1 MYRNDAPTAYW
12 RDQMIQW
19 GPRVVFAILILIV
32 THFVA
37 KAVQWGVAKAI
48 DRVPVLKRHPQTGG
62 ESVGVE
68 LGRLVYWLVWLVG
81 LIAALQP
88 LGLSGVLTPVTS
100 LTNEVF
106 AFLPRLLGAG
116 LFFFAGLILARI
128 VRHVIE
134 AALGALNIER
144 LLGRAGISI
153 GEPPL
158 AVDQTGVA
166 TEGAAP
172 VRSSIARAVGVI
184 VSATIIIFA
193 AIAALQILEISAIS
207 DPATA
212 MLNSIALAIPRV
224 LAALVW
230 LAIAFLIGRWVKTLI
245 ETVLPSLGF
254 DDSVRALG
262 IMPGSSNPSRVIG
275 AIAMT
280 AILLAAAIEAARQ
293 LGGDS
298 VAALLFQ
305 ITELG
310 GKVIFGTVIIV
321 AGLFL
326 ARILSSL
333 VGSSTGEAGYAQTVV
348 KYAIIALF
356 TAIGLTFM
364 GLADQIVMLAFG
376 LILGSA
382 AVATAIA
389 FGLGG
394 RDAAARILEQWA
406 EEQAPPTRLPPPRLR
421 SERPPE
427 PPTAPEPPA
436 PPERPTP
443 PSPPDDD
450 GQPPLV

>member
-68 LGRLVYWLVWLVG
+68 LGRLAYWLVWLVG

-406 EEQAPPTRLPPPRLR
+406 EEQAPPARLPQPRLR

>member
-1 MYRNDAPTAYW
+1 MYTSDAPAAYW
-12 RDQMIQW
+12 RDQLVLW
-19 GPRVVFAILILIV
+19 GPKVLLAILILVV
-32 THFVA
+32 THFIA
-37 KAVQWGVAKAI
+37 KAIQWGVARAI
-48 DRVPVLKRHPQTGG
+48 DRVPVLKRHPQAGG
-62 ESVGVE
+62 QSVGVE
-68 LGRLVYWLVWLVG
+68 LGRLAYWLVWLVG

-158 AVDQTGVA
+158 AVDESGVA
-166 TEGAAP
+166 SEGAAP
-172 VRSSIARAVGVI
+172 ARSSIARAVGVT

-193 AIAALQILEISAIS
+193 AIGALQILQISAIS

-212 MLNSIALAIPRV
+212 MLNTIALAIPRV

-230 LAIAFLIGRWVKTLI
+230 LAIAFLIGRWVKTLV

-262 IMPGSSNPSRVIG
+262 IMPASSNPSRVVG
-275 AIAMT
+275 AIALT

-305 ITELG
+305 ITALG

-326 ARILSSL
+326 ARILASL
-333 VGSSTGEAGYAQTVV
+333 VGSSTGESGYAQTIV

-356 TAIGLTFM
+356 TAIGLMFM
-364 GLADQIVMLAFG
+364 GLADQIVMMAFG

-382 AVATAIA
+382 AVATALA

-394 RDAAARILEQWA
+394 RDAAARILEEWA
-406 EEQAPPTRLPPPRLR
+406 ESQGPPARLPPPRLR
-421 SERPPE
+421 KSS
-427 PPTAPEPPA
+427 APEP
-436 PPERPTP
+436 
-443 PSPPDDD
+443 DDT
-450 GQPPLV
+450 QPPLV

>member
-1 MYRNDAPTAYW
+1 MYQTTEPARYW
-12 RDQMIQW
+12 QDQLLLW
-19 GPRVVFAILILIV
+19 GPKVLFAILILIV

-37 KAVQWGVAKAI
+37 KAVQWGVRKLI
-48 DRVPVLKRHPQTGG
+48 DRMPVLKRHPGVGG
-62 ESVGVE
+62 DSVGTE
-68 LGRLVYWLVWLVG
+68 LGRLAYWLVWLVG

-88 LGLSGVLTPVTS
+88 LGLSGVLTPVNT

-134 AALGALNIER
+134 AFLGALNLER
-144 LLGRAGISI
+144 LMSRAGVSI
-153 GEPPL
+153 GEAPV
-158 AVDQTGVA
+158 AVDSEGQASEGVA
-166 TEGAAP
+166 PA
-172 VRSSIARAVGVI
+172 RSSIAKAVGI
-184 VSATIIIFA
+184 TVSAIIIIFA
-193 AIAALQILEISAIS
+193 AIGALQILQISAIS

-224 LAALVW
+224 LGALVW
-230 LAIAFLIGRWVKTLI
+230 LAVAFVAGRWVKQIL
-245 ETVLPSLGF
+245 ETVMPSLGF
-254 DDSVRALG
+254 DRFVHALG
-262 IMPGSSNPSRVIG
+262 VMPTSSNPSRVVG

-305 ITELG
+305 VTELG

-321 AGLFL
+321 VGLFL
-326 ARILSSL
+326 ARILASL
-333 VGSSTGEAGYAQTVV
+333 VGSSTGEASYAQTIV
-348 KYAIIALF
+348 KYAIITLF

-382 AVATAIA
+382 AIATAIA

-394 RDAAARILEQWA
+394 RDYAARLLEEWHHSSPPPV
-406 EEQAPPTRLPPPRLR
+406 APRQPPRLKKAA
-421 SERPPE
+421 SPE
-427 PPTAPEPPA
+427 
-436 PPERPTP
+436 
-443 PSPPDDD
+443 DDS
-450 GQPPLV
+450 QPPLV

>member
-1 MYRNDAPTAYW
+1 MYTSDAPAAYW
-12 RDQMIQW
+12 RDQLFLW
-19 GPRVVFAILILIV
+19 GPRVVFAILILVV

-37 KAVQWGVAKAI
+37 KAVQWGVARGI
-48 DRVPVLKRHPQTGG
+48 DKVPILKRHPQAGG
-62 ESVGVE
+62 ESVGIE
-68 LGRLVYWLVWLVG
+68 LGRLAYWLVWLVG

-88 LGLSGVLTPVTS
+88 LGLSEVLTPVTN

-106 AFLPRLLGAG
+106 AFLPRLLGASVV
-116 LFFFAGLILARI
+116 FFAGLILARI
-128 VRHVIE
+128 VGHVVE

-158 AVDQTGVA
+158 AVDETGVA
-166 TEGAAP
+166 SEGVAP
-172 VRSSIARAVGVI
+172 VRSSIARAVGVTI
-184 VSATIIIFA
+184 SALIIIYA
-193 AIAALQILEISAIS
+193 AIAALGILQVEAIS
-207 DPATA
+207 GPATN
-212 MLNSIALAIPRV
+212 MLNTIWLAIPHV
-224 LAALVW
+224 VAALVW

-254 DDSVRALG
+254 DDSVRAMG
-262 IMPGSSNPSRVIG
+262 IMPTSSNPSKAVG

-305 ITELG
+305 ITALG

-321 AGLFL
+321 VGLFL
-326 ARILSSL
+326 ARMLASL
-333 VGSSTGEAGYAQTVV
+333 VGSSTGEAGYAQTIV

-356 TAIGLTFM
+356 TAIGLMFM
-364 GLADQIVMLAFG
+364 GLADQIVMMAFG

-382 AVATAIA
+382 AVATALA

-406 EEQAPPTRLPPPRLR
+406 DERTPPARLPPPRIR
-421 SERPPE
+421 SSRPSE
-427 PPTAPEPPA
+427 T
-436 PPERPTP
+436 
-443 PSPPDDD
+443 DDA
-450 GQPPLV
+450 QPPLV

>member
-1 MYRNDAPTAYW
+1 MYETEAPAAYW
-12 RDQMIQW
+12 RDQVFEW
-19 GPRVVFAILILIV
+19 GPRIIFAVLILIA
-32 THFVA
+32 THFIA
-37 KAVQWGVAKAI
+37 KAVQWAVAKMI
-48 DRVPVLKRHPQTGG
+48 DRMPVLKRHPEAGG
-62 ESVGVE
+62 ESVGTE
-68 LGRLVYWLVWLVG
+68 LGRLAYWLVWLVG

-88 LGLSGVLTPVTS
+88 LGLSGVLTPVES

-128 VRHVIE
+128 VRHVVE
-134 AALGALNIER
+134 AALGALNLER
-144 LLGRAGISI
+144 LLGRAGIPL

-158 AVDQTGVA
+158 AVDETGVA
-166 TEGAAP
+166 SEGVPPA
-172 VRSSIARAVGVI
+172 RSSIARAVGVT
-184 VSATIIIFA
+184 VSAIIIIFA
-193 AIAALQILEISAIS
+193 AIGALQILQISAIS
-207 DPATA
+207 DPATN
-212 MLNSIALAIPRV
+212 MLNTIALAIPRV

-230 LAIAFLIGRWVKTLI
+230 LAIAFLIGRWVKAML

-254 DDSVRALG
+254 DRSVHALG
-262 IMPGSSNPSRVIG
+262 VMPASTSPSKVVG

-280 AILLAAAIEAARQ
+280 AILLGAAIEAARQ

-321 AGLFL
+321 VGIFL

-333 VGSSTGEAGYAQTVV
+333 AGSSTGEAGYAQTIV
-348 KYAIIALF
+348 KWAIIALF

-364 GLADQIVMLAFG
+364 GLADQIVMMAFG

-382 AVATAIA
+382 AIATAIA

-394 RDAAARILEQWA
+394 RDFAARLLDRWSEGQMPVH
-406 EEQAPPTRLPPPRLR
+406 PPAPPRLR
-421 SERPPE
+421 RP
-427 PPTAPEPPA
+427 APEPDEE
-436 PPERPTP
+436 ER
-443 PSPPDDD
+443 
-450 GQPPLV
+450 QPPLV